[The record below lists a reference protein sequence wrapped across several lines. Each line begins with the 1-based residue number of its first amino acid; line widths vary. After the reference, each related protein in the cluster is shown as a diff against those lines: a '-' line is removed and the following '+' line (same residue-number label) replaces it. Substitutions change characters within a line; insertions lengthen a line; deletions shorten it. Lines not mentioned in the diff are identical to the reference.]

1 VSAVDVLNSA
11 PAWGAYVYA
20 GGRVA
25 VEGYIRRVE
34 RNAHARSVAA
44 RRAQHRA
51 ESVAAARQ
59 RGIEA
64 AQARPSTG
72 WHHNR
77 REVRQ

>member
-1 VSAVDVLNSA
+1 VTATELLNSA
-11 PAWGAYVYA
+11 PAWGAYIIV

-25 VEGYIRRVE
+25 VEGSIRRVE

-51 ESVAAARQ
+51 ESVEAARQ

-64 AQARPSTG
+64 AQARQSTG